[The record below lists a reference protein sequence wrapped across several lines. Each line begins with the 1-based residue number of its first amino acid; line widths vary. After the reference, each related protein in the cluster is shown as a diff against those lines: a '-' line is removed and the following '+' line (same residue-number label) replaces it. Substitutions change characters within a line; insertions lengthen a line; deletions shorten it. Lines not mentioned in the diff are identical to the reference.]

1 MIDIPDVENDTYT
14 TKLHWMVR
22 NVWAS
27 PVKTIVKEGNGETVV
42 PYLPPHPYK
51 GMAYHRYPIFVFEQP
66 SKEWEEQQTAHLQQ
80 TTKTKPASTKP
91 TNKKSAERTLDAAST
106 RDGISISP
114 LLASMGSMSTPAL
127 RTFSTSS
134 RPPVYDRDNFNIRA
148 WANLNGLKPV
158 GAHLVR
164 CEWDTNVPEII
175 ASLGLEEKA
184 YKKIRS
190 EETTPFDFPHP
201 GTFKTKTRS

>member
-1 MIDIPDVENDTYT
+1 MADVPDVENDTYT

-27 PVKTIVKEGNGETVV
+27 PVKTIVKEENGETVV

-66 SKEWEEQQTAHLQQ
+66 SKEWEEQQAAHLQQ
-80 TTKTKPASTKP
+80 TTKTKSATTKP
-91 TNKKSAERTLDAAST
+91 SNTKSVERTSDTTST
-106 RDGISISP
+106 TDGISVSP
-114 LLASMGSMSTPAL
+114 LLASVAPMSTPAL

-148 WANLNGLKPV
+148 WANLKGLKPV

-164 CEWDTNVPEII
+164 CEWDSHVPGII